1 MKQFRLLLVFTLIT
15 SFGSLQAQDIHYS
28 LFHMSPLTLNPAQTG
43 AFLGSIRIGGIYRDQ
58 WASVI
63 KNQFTT
69 PSFYADAPIMRGF
82 RPRDWVGVGLMVY
95 SDQAGTG
102 KLRTNASMLSAS
114 YHLAL
119 NKDGKSILTLG
130 VQGGNVSRRFDINSL
145 DLRFEDEFGEDI
157 GGGGLGVGA
166 GQDRGGAG
174 QDDLNA
180 SYLDFNG
187 GLMFRSEM
195 DNDMNLELGV
205 AFGHVTS
212 PRYGLLS
219 FGNTNPNP
227 NPNPNPGG
235 NNSNKAKR
243 PWRTTAHG
251 RLKVPLTDMWSITP
265 GFLWQNTAGANEIA
279 LQNWVGRKVNEDFT
293 LNAGL
298 AYRFSDAAEVLLGAD
313 YKDLRVA
320 LSYDVNVS
328 SLNEVSNFK
337 GGFEI
342 AAYYIIKIY
351 QKPTV
356 KPAILCPRF

>member
-1 MKQFRLLLVFTLIT
+1 MKQFRLLFVFTIIT
-15 SFGSLQAQDIHYS
+15 SFGTLQAQDIHYS

-63 KNQFTT
+63 NNQFTT
-69 PSFYADAPIMRGF
+69 PSFYADAPIIRGF
-82 RPRDWVGVGLMVY
+82 RPRDWVGVGFMIY

-102 KLRTNASMLSAS
+102 KLSTNASMLSAS

-119 NKDGKSILTLG
+119 NDEGSSILTLG
-130 VQGGNVSRRFDINSL
+130 LQGGNVSRNFRINSL
-145 DLRFEDEFGEDI
+145 DLRFADEFSEDI
-157 GGGGLGVGA
+157 GGGGNGIGA
-166 GQDRGGAG
+166 GEDRGGSG
-174 QDDLNA
+174 QDKLNH
-180 SYLDFNG
+180 SYLDFGG
-187 GLMFRSEM
+187 GLMFRSKM
-195 DNDMNLELGV
+195 DNGMNLELGA

-219 FGNTNPNP
+219 NGGGQGTN
-227 NPNPNPGG
+227 
-235 NNSNKAKR
+235 NNSNRAKR
-243 PWRTTAHG
+243 PWRTNAHG
-251 RLKVPLTDMWSITP
+251 RLKVPLTDLWSITP
-265 GFLWQNTAGANEIA
+265 GFLWQNTSGANEIA

-293 LNAGL
+293 LNLGL
-298 AYRFSDAAEVLLGAD
+298 AYRLSDAAEVLAGVD

-328 SLNEVSNFK
+328 SLTEVSNYK

-351 QKPTV
+351 KKPTV
-356 KPAILCPRF
+356 PPAILCPKF